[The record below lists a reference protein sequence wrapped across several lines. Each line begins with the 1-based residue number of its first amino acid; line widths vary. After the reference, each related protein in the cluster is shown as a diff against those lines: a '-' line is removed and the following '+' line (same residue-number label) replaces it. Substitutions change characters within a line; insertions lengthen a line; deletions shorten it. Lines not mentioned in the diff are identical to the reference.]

1 LSNVMT
7 ILPKKKGGSK
17 DSRSQ
22 SHDHSSSSS
31 NSGSLNVEDAALIGL
46 RNAQHTTVDSPTVP
60 RRPVSHSAYD
70 LPEGESVFFGS
81 GSRKRLATVNP
92 GRQERGHRTKQ
103 KNLSHTLPS
112 TSTAPVKQGYNSEDE
127 YDEELNTGVDE
138 DQLDRNFEDALKT
151 AKGFIIKKMKADGAC
166 LFRAVADQVYGD
178 QEMHDTVR
186 KLCINYMKKNSD
198 YFSQFVTESFSDY
211 IARKSLSY
219 AHGNHIEMQAMA
231 ELFNRPIEVYQYNIE
246 PINTFLSNKNTNDPP
261 IRLSYHRS
269 IHYNSVVDPFKATI
283 GVGLGLPQYFPGLA
297 ERNLMDD
304 ARLISER
311 DVIEEA
317 MLKDKMDATDWEA
330 TDEQLQEQIACESYL
345 QWLADERKRHG
356 NVAEDVKG
364 ANSSKDSSATEDNM
378 SRKLPAC
385 GDTAQDL
392 TSQPSTSQFLLNDY
406 NLTGWNAEEELLNH
420 VLALSQQEYIDS
432 LSHKREDEDSACCS
446 SRDAVQ
452 STTNIASEYPQSE
465 NSNDSN
471 QTYAKVK
478 GLNGCSRVTHE
489 TKADTASA
497 LFDAVLEDIKSHESC
512 ATASSSVVA
521 GKAKFGNRSKNLV
534 SEAPATSHADFP
546 EAEALPDSQD
556 SQKSFS
562 RGIANICLNEE
573 AGSPSVDA
581 GLSSPVSATN
591 CSKRF
596 FSDKHEQFASSVSP
610 SKRKATQLKEDRQ
623 VDASSVYSFEEEEE
637 EEEDKVGLTELETDV
652 EYPTK
657 FLTSKTWKSVYQHKW
672 NTDSSSPN
680 AKSSNKTTFT
690 KKEVNAAKAKH
701 DIATPS
707 VSVSKFHGIRQRKTV
722 KSVVY
727 GEEISQNKTQ
737 CIRKEKPLYTV
748 VRNVKQAHECH
759 ESGEAQEYNDDV
771 VYLLGALS
779 EENTSNMRCLSLIT
793 LLQKCVSAAFRNFLK
808 AHGYAKQVLHAL
820 KDAHGNDCLALAT
833 ACLFYL
839 LSRDRLCLVVDE
851 CSLGLLVNLVKPMK
865 VDVTNEEFLKCK
877 EKIWKVLCDW
887 RTEVESSNIRKVLI
901 MFDLTEKNLNTS
913 FLALE
918 SLVFIS
924 SRSDSDAF
932 KQEMRL
938 NGGVEIAAL
947 RVADETKKISKAK
960 GDEACIYPLLCLQRA
975 LRILENV
982 TTKASQNKGYLVTND
997 SLGMLDSLLTLF
1009 DFCLNGIIAKEKSM
1023 PNVEDKN
1030 SPSAQVSSLLLI
1042 VFSELFRLL
1051 CNLSNNNEICC
1062 SKLSASG
1069 GFIRRCVE
1077 CVTFYIPRYL
1087 PESKRYDM
1095 QILFMSFVINYIE
1108 HHQSGRRV
1116 VIHSEVQLLDGDKV
1130 ISLPTVQAL
1139 TRRIANAQSAD
1150 DEMNNEIEGSSQT
1163 TAKSLDMQQKSFQE
1177 TVKAALVIASKHMEE
1192 CTVAAHV
1199 GLILGLLM
1207 QEDEL
1212 VVFSMECQVVLSS
1225 LLLVD
1230 HFPKHPEYS
1239 KFCREER
1246 DEYKKKQANEVNNAK
1261 EQQREHK
1268 VTSTSENSD
1277 YNHALST
1284 NSTVSHGRVSNYY
1297 SQHDRVTPPA
1307 VVAPSTSS
1315 VSHQDM
1321 SRENDETNDTYS
1333 TFNVDD
1339 LIELENA
1346 NNRAKTVGIPPTVV
1360 ENLQAAE
1367 SSSRPP
1373 KPTFDRSTKPKL
1385 KTKTTTTTTSTPVR
1399 PPLPVVAPPPSS
1411 TPVSKYS
1418 GLQPVII
1425 PKNLVFRFLDAAA
1438 LNTAQEIETCGI
1450 LSGKLIQSSFVV
1462 THVIVPKQS
1471 EQPNALYEVAA
1482 TKMASQT
1489 TRKRK
1494 VATSTYFD
1502 RPRRGA
1508 NKRSQARACEST
1520 GQIDDSFGTVVENES
1535 HAQLNA
1541 KGKRQKQKQ
1550 KQLSPKQKH
1559 DDDDDDDGGV
1569 VVSPYFSND
1578 DSEYSKRNK
1587 RKRQCKSGLNSRK
1600 EIKKGN
1606 SHKLRLSTSV
1616 VDDDDDDDGEC
1627 FSKPANAKM
1636 RNKISECKPRK
1647 KCDKNNDDSDHVV
1660 HKKREKK
1667 RIAKV
1672 KVVETN
1678 SSDSE
1683 WEDVKDVEIIDRPST
1698 STSTIQLHVKQ
1709 PENPSASKKKTL
1721 LQRLVSKVTKLAR
1734 IRRHKVYLL
1743 AEIAHGIFLSKC
1755 CNDEQVRA
1763 TAMSLIPIEMD
1774 IREPEL
1780 RTRNF
1785 ASKFIRWF
1793 HKNYPLKY
1801 LEPCGSLSTDPI
1813 DYLLSKMSSGKIY
1826 SFRDWTLVFV
1836 SFARCIGFD
1845 VRIIMALH
1853 PTDMFDLSVTEVLV
1867 TDKLNEKKPEKRKKF
1882 NSSSRVNDDRS
1893 NQDELGVSVERKVAD
1908 CQSIPPNNMCSA
1920 ATHYCFSFDN
1930 EHAVRDVTI
1939 RYASNYGTVDFKRR
1953 RLSDSWF
1960 QLTLDI
1966 FQPANKLRNRL
1977 EDLFLEKMLS
1987 EKPLPK
1993 KRSDYK
1999 NHPLYV
2005 LKRDLL
2011 KFEALYPADLQPVGY
2026 IGQEAVY
2033 PRTAVMN
2040 LKGKEA
2046 WIREAR
2052 VIKANEQPYKVVKGR
2067 PKMTVPKELR
2077 VDRPLN
2083 LYGIWQTEPYI
2094 PKPAEDGIVPKNEY
2108 GNVELYQMS
2117 MLPPGTVYMIQP
2129 GLLSIARKLNI
2140 DCAPAVV
2147 GWEFHCR
2154 SSHPIVEGCVVCKE
2168 HKEILEAAWLEEQI
2182 HIAVKEKERKTM
2194 RALKNWR
2201 KMVRSVLIK
2210 AKVEKKFL
2218 PSTKSAQSELSQSD
2232 GQLIH
2237 NQRNNS
2243 TASTSVE
2250 DLNKSAWPQCRH
2262 QFDMH
2267 FNTEERLSD

>member
-166 LFRAVADQVYGD
+166 LFRAV
-178 QEMHDTVR
+178 
-186 KLCINYMKKNSD
+186 D

-219 AHGNHIEMQAMA
+219 SHGNHIEMQAMA

-356 NVAEDVKG
+356 NVAEDAKG
-364 ANSSKDSSATEDNM
+364 ANSSKDSSATEDNT

-406 NLTGWNAEEELLNH
+406 TLTGWNAEEELLNH

-534 SEAPATSHADFP
+534 SEAPATSHADFS

-573 AGSPSVDA
+573 AGLPSVDV

-637 EEEDKVGLTELETDV
+637 EDKVGLTELETDV

-657 FLTSKTWKSVYQHKW
+657 FLT
-672 NTDSSSPN
+672 SSSPN

-722 KSVVY
+722 KSVVC

-877 EKIWKVLCDW
+877 GKIWKVLCDW

-1116 VIHSEVQLLDGDKV
+1116 VIHSEVQLLDGDK
-1130 ISLPTVQAL
+1130 
-1139 TRRIANAQSAD
+1139 
-1150 DEMNNEIEGSSQT
+1150 
-1163 TAKSLDMQQKSFQE
+1163 
-1177 TVKAALVIASKHMEE
+1177 
-1192 CTVAAHV
+1192 
-1199 GLILGLLM
+1199 
-1207 QEDEL
+1207 L

-1321 SRENDETNDTYS
+1321 SRENDETNDNTYS

-1471 EQPNALYEVAA
+1471 GTSNSCVAHHEEEMFTIQDDLGLITLGWIHTHPTQSAFLSSVDLHTHCSYQLLFPEAVAIVCAPKYNEIGVFMLTSPYGLKVIANCKRTGFHPHSQNPPVFQTCDHRPKWLLKQPGNAKLP
-1482 TKMASQT
+1482 
-1489 TRKRK
+1489 RP
-1494 VATSTYFD
+1494 
-1502 RPRRGA
+1502 PRRGA
-1508 NKRSQARACEST
+1508 SKRSQARACEST
-1520 GQIDDSFGTVVENES
+1520 GQIDDSVGTVVENES
-1535 HAQLNA
+1535 HAQLN
-1541 KGKRQKQKQ
+1541 
-1550 KQLSPKQKH
+1550 
-1559 DDDDDDDGGV
+1559 D
-1569 VVSPYFSND
+1569 
-1578 DSEYSKRNK
+1578 SKRNK
-1587 RKRQCKSGLNSRK
+1587 RKGQRESGLNSRK

-1616 VDDDDDDDGEC
+1616 VDDDDDDDDGEF

-1636 RNKISECKPRK
+1636 RNKISESKRRK

-1698 STSTIQLHVKQ
+1698 STANIQLHFKQ

-1845 VRIIMALH
+1845 VRIIMALR

-1867 TDKLNEKKPEKRKKF
+1867 TDKLNEKKPEKRKKL
-1882 NSSSRVNDDRS
+1882 NSSSRVNDDCS

-1920 ATHYCFSFDN
+1920 AAHYCFSFDN

-1960 QLTLDI
+1960 QLTLDL

-2011 KFEALYPADLQPVGY
+2011 KFEALYPADLKPVGY

-2154 SSHPIVEGCVVCKE
+2154 SSHPIIEGCVVCKE
-2168 HKEILEAAWLEEQI
+2168 HKEILEAAWLEEQV

-2201 KMVRSVLIK
+2201 KMVRSMLIK

-2218 PSTKSAQSELSQSD
+2218 PSTKSAGSELSQSD

-2267 FNTEERLSD
+2267 FDTEERLSD

>member
-166 LFRAVADQVYGD
+166 LFRAV
-178 QEMHDTVR
+178 
-186 KLCINYMKKNSD
+186 D

-219 AHGNHIEMQAMA
+219 SHGNHIEMQAMA

-356 NVAEDVKG
+356 NVAEDAKG
-364 ANSSKDSSATEDNM
+364 ANSSKDSSATEDNT

-406 NLTGWNAEEELLNH
+406 TLTGWNAEEELLNH

-521 GKAKFGNRSKNLV
+521 GKAKFGNRCKNLV
-534 SEAPATSHADFP
+534 SEAPATSHADFS

-562 RGIANICLNEE
+562 RGIANIRLNEE

-637 EEEDKVGLTELETDV
+637 EEDKVGLTELETDV

-657 FLTSKTWKSVYQHKW
+657 FLT
-672 NTDSSSPN
+672 SSSPN

-701 DIATPS
+701 DTATPS

-722 KSVVY
+722 KSVVC

-877 EKIWKVLCDW
+877 GKIWKVLCDW

-1116 VIHSEVQLLDGDKV
+1116 VIHSEVQLLDGDK
-1130 ISLPTVQAL
+1130 
-1139 TRRIANAQSAD
+1139 
-1150 DEMNNEIEGSSQT
+1150 
-1163 TAKSLDMQQKSFQE
+1163 
-1177 TVKAALVIASKHMEE
+1177 
-1192 CTVAAHV
+1192 
-1199 GLILGLLM
+1199 
-1207 QEDEL
+1207 L

-1471 EQPNALYEVAA
+1471 GTSNSCVAHHEEEMFTIQDDLGLITLGWIHTHPTQSA
-1482 TKMASQT
+1482 FLSSVDLHTHCSYQLLFPEA
-1489 TRKRK
+1489 
-1494 VATSTYFD
+1494 VAIVCAPKY
-1502 RPRRGA
+1502 
-1508 NKRSQARACEST
+1508 
-1520 GQIDDSFGTVVENES
+1520 NEI
-1535 HAQLNA
+1535 
-1541 KGKRQKQKQ
+1541 
-1550 KQLSPKQKH
+1550 
-1559 DDDDDDDGGV
+1559 GV
-1569 VVSPYFSND
+1569 FMLTSPYGLKVIANC
-1578 DSEYSKRNK
+1578 KRTGFHPHSQNPPVF
-1587 RKRQCKSGLNSRK
+1587 Q
-1600 EIKKGN
+1600 
-1606 SHKLRLSTSV
+1606 T
-1616 VDDDDDDDGEC
+1616 
-1627 FSKPANAKM
+1627 
-1636 RNKISECKPRK
+1636 
-1647 KCDKNNDDSDHVV
+1647 CDHD
-1660 HKKREKK
+1660 
-1667 RIAKV
+1667 
-1672 KVVETN
+1672 
-1678 SSDSE
+1678 
-1683 WEDVKDVEIIDRPST
+1683 
-1698 STSTIQLHVKQ
+1698 
-1709 PENPSASKKKTL
+1709 
-1721 LQRLVSKVTKLAR
+1721 
-1734 IRRHKVYLL
+1734 
-1743 AEIAHGIFLSKC
+1743 
-1755 CNDEQVRA
+1755 
-1763 TAMSLIPIEMD
+1763 
-1774 IREPEL
+1774 
-1780 RTRNF
+1780 
-1785 ASKFIRWF
+1785 
-1793 HKNYPLKY
+1793 
-1801 LEPCGSLSTDPI
+1801 
-1813 DYLLSKMSSGKIY
+1813 
-1826 SFRDWTLVFV
+1826 FV
-1836 SFARCIGFD
+1836 
-1845 VRIIMALH
+1845 
-1853 PTDMFDLSVTEVLV
+1853 
-1867 TDKLNEKKPEKRKKF
+1867 
-1882 NSSSRVNDDRS
+1882 
-1893 NQDELGVSVERKVAD
+1893 
-1908 CQSIPPNNMCSA
+1908 
-1920 ATHYCFSFDN
+1920 
-1930 EHAVRDVTI
+1930 
-1939 RYASNYGTVDFKRR
+1939 
-1953 RLSDSWF
+1953 
-1960 QLTLDI
+1960 
-1966 FQPANKLRNRL
+1966 
-1977 EDLFLEKMLS
+1977 
-1987 EKPLPK
+1987 
-1993 KRSDYK
+1993 
-1999 NHPLYV
+1999 
-2005 LKRDLL
+2005 
-2011 KFEALYPADLQPVGY
+2011 
-2026 IGQEAVY
+2026 
-2033 PRTAVMN
+2033 
-2040 LKGKEA
+2040 
-2046 WIREAR
+2046 
-2052 VIKANEQPYKVVKGR
+2052 
-2067 PKMTVPKELR
+2067 
-2077 VDRPLN
+2077 
-2083 LYGIWQTEPYI
+2083 
-2094 PKPAEDGIVPKNEY
+2094 
-2108 GNVELYQMS
+2108 
-2117 MLPPGTVYMIQP
+2117 
-2129 GLLSIARKLNI
+2129 
-2140 DCAPAVV
+2140 
-2147 GWEFHCR
+2147 
-2154 SSHPIVEGCVVCKE
+2154 
-2168 HKEILEAAWLEEQI
+2168 
-2182 HIAVKEKERKTM
+2182 
-2194 RALKNWR
+2194 
-2201 KMVRSVLIK
+2201 
-2210 AKVEKKFL
+2210 
-2218 PSTKSAQSELSQSD
+2218 
-2232 GQLIH
+2232 
-2237 NQRNNS
+2237 
-2243 TASTSVE
+2243 
-2250 DLNKSAWPQCRH
+2250 
-2262 QFDMH
+2262 
-2267 FNTEERLSD
+2267 

>member
-31 NSGSLNVEDAALIGL
+31 NTGSLNVEEAALIGL
-46 RNAQHTTVDSPTVP
+46 RNAQHATVDSPTVP

-92 GRQERGHRTKQ
+92 GRQERGHRAKQ

-138 DQLDRNFEDALKT
+138 DQLDRNFEDALKK

-356 NVAEDVKG
+356 NVAEDAKG
-364 ANSSKDSSATEDNM
+364 ANSSKDSSAAEDNV
-378 SRKLPAC
+378 SSKLPPAC

-432 LSHKREDEDSACCS
+432 LSHKRESEDSACCS
-446 SRDAVQ
+446 SSRDAGQ
-452 STTNIASEYPQSE
+452 STANIEYPQSE
-465 NSNDSN
+465 DSGDSN
-471 QTYAKVK
+471 HCKTYAKVK
-478 GLNGCSRVTHE
+478 GLNGCSRVAHE

-512 ATASSSVVA
+512 AKTSSSVVA
-521 GKAKFGNRSKNLV
+521 DKAKFGNKFKNLV
-534 SEAPATSHADFP
+534 SETAATSHADFS

-581 GLSSPVSATN
+581 GLSSPVSTAT

-596 FSDKHEQFASSVSP
+596 FSDKHGQFASSVSP
-610 SKRKATQLKEDRQ
+610 PKRKATQLKEDLQ

-637 EEEDKVGLTELETDV
+637 DKVGSTEDAADV
-652 EYPTK
+652 ECPTK

-701 DIATPS
+701 DMTAPL
-707 VSVSKFHGIRQRKTV
+707 VSVSKFHGVRQRKTV
-722 KSVVY
+722 KSLVF

-808 AHGYAKQVLHAL
+808 AHGYAKRVLHAL
-820 KDAHGNDCLALAT
+820 KDVHGNDCLALAT

-839 LSRDRLCLVVDE
+839 LARDRLCLVVDE

-865 VDVTNEEFLKCK
+865 VDETNEEFLKCK

-938 NGGVEIAAL
+938 NGGVEIAAR
-947 RVADETKKISKAK
+947 RVADETKKISQAK

-1009 DFCLNGIIAKEKSM
+1009 DFCLNGIIAKEKSL
-1023 PNVEDKN
+1023 PDVEDKN

-1116 VIHSEVQLLDGDKV
+1116 VIQSEVQLLDGDKV

-1139 TRRIANAQSAD
+1139 TRLFSQRIANAQSAD

-1207 QEDEL
+1207 QEDESIVSGIQHGMPGGTFKPVIETL
-1212 VVFSMECQVVLSS
+1212 E
-1225 LLLVD
+1225 
-1230 HFPKHPEYS
+1230 
-1239 KFCREER
+1239 KFLDFMKEANVSDAGAER
-1246 DEYKKKQANEVNNAK
+1246 TI
-1261 EQQREHK
+1261 
-1268 VTSTSENSD
+1268 TS
-1277 YNHALST
+1277 
-1284 NSTVSHGRVSNYY
+1284 VI
-1297 SQHDRVTPPA
+1297 
-1307 VVAPSTSS
+1307 
-1315 VSHQDM
+1315 
-1321 SRENDETNDTYS
+1321 DTY
-1333 TFNVDD
+1333 
-1339 LIELENA
+1339 
-1346 NNRAKTVGIPPTVV
+1346 
-1360 ENLQAAE
+1360 
-1367 SSSRPP
+1367 
-1373 KPTFDRSTKPKL
+1373 
-1385 KTKTTTTTTSTPVR
+1385 
-1399 PPLPVVAPPPSS
+1399 
-1411 TPVSKYS
+1411 
-1418 GLQPVII
+1418 
-1425 PKNLVFRFLDAAA
+1425 
-1438 LNTAQEIETCGI
+1438 
-1450 LSGKLIQSSFVV
+1450 
-1462 THVIVPKQS
+1462 
-1471 EQPNALYEVAA
+1471 
-1482 TKMASQT
+1482 
-1489 TRKRK
+1489 
-1494 VATSTYFD
+1494 
-1502 RPRRGA
+1502 
-1508 NKRSQARACEST
+1508 
-1520 GQIDDSFGTVVENES
+1520 
-1535 HAQLNA
+1535 
-1541 KGKRQKQKQ
+1541 
-1550 KQLSPKQKH
+1550 
-1559 DDDDDDDGGV
+1559 
-1569 VVSPYFSND
+1569 
-1578 DSEYSKRNK
+1578 
-1587 RKRQCKSGLNSRK
+1587 
-1600 EIKKGN
+1600 
-1606 SHKLRLSTSV
+1606 
-1616 VDDDDDDDGEC
+1616 
-1627 FSKPANAKM
+1627 
-1636 RNKISECKPRK
+1636 
-1647 KCDKNNDDSDHVV
+1647 KC
-1660 HKKREKK
+1660 
-1667 RIAKV
+1667 
-1672 KVVETN
+1672 
-1678 SSDSE
+1678 
-1683 WEDVKDVEIIDRPST
+1683 
-1698 STSTIQLHVKQ
+1698 
-1709 PENPSASKKKTL
+1709 L
-1721 LQRLVSKVTKLAR
+1721 L
-1734 IRRHKVYLL
+1734 
-1743 AEIAHGIFLSKC
+1743 
-1755 CNDEQVRA
+1755 
-1763 TAMSLIPIEMD
+1763 
-1774 IREPEL
+1774 
-1780 RTRNF
+1780 
-1785 ASKFIRWF
+1785 
-1793 HKNYPLKY
+1793 
-1801 LEPCGSLSTDPI
+1801 
-1813 DYLLSKMSSGKIY
+1813 
-1826 SFRDWTLVFV
+1826 
-1836 SFARCIGFD
+1836 
-1845 VRIIMALH
+1845 
-1853 PTDMFDLSVTEVLV
+1853 
-1867 TDKLNEKKPEKRKKF
+1867 
-1882 NSSSRVNDDRS
+1882 
-1893 NQDELGVSVERKVAD
+1893 
-1908 CQSIPPNNMCSA
+1908 
-1920 ATHYCFSFDN
+1920 
-1930 EHAVRDVTI
+1930 
-1939 RYASNYGTVDFKRR
+1939 
-1953 RLSDSWF
+1953 
-1960 QLTLDI
+1960 
-1966 FQPANKLRNRL
+1966 
-1977 EDLFLEKMLS
+1977 
-1987 EKPLPK
+1987 
-1993 KRSDYK
+1993 
-1999 NHPLYV
+1999 
-2005 LKRDLL
+2005 
-2011 KFEALYPADLQPVGY
+2011 
-2026 IGQEAVY
+2026 
-2033 PRTAVMN
+2033 
-2040 LKGKEA
+2040 
-2046 WIREAR
+2046 
-2052 VIKANEQPYKVVKGR
+2052 
-2067 PKMTVPKELR
+2067 
-2077 VDRPLN
+2077 
-2083 LYGIWQTEPYI
+2083 
-2094 PKPAEDGIVPKNEY
+2094 
-2108 GNVELYQMS
+2108 
-2117 MLPPGTVYMIQP
+2117 
-2129 GLLSIARKLNI
+2129 
-2140 DCAPAVV
+2140 
-2147 GWEFHCR
+2147 
-2154 SSHPIVEGCVVCKE
+2154 
-2168 HKEILEAAWLEEQI
+2168 
-2182 HIAVKEKERKTM
+2182 
-2194 RALKNWR
+2194 
-2201 KMVRSVLIK
+2201 
-2210 AKVEKKFL
+2210 
-2218 PSTKSAQSELSQSD
+2218 
-2232 GQLIH
+2232 
-2237 NQRNNS
+2237 
-2243 TASTSVE
+2243 
-2250 DLNKSAWPQCRH
+2250 
-2262 QFDMH
+2262 
-2267 FNTEERLSD
+2267 